1 MQMIYKKIV
10 FLVLG
15 PKQGLITIVCFDPSP
30 LVHLPFCF
38 LKEHLPFSCRLIVR
52 VCMYSGDG
60 GMDDHGRRTK
70 INNGVDVVAAKIYLQ
85 VSCAIQSYPLRITHT
100 RLPLI

>member
-1 MQMIYKKIV
+1 MQTIYKNFV

-15 PKQGLITIVCFDPSP
+15 PKQRLITIVCFDPSP
-30 LVHLPFCF
+30 LV
-38 LKEHLPFSCRLIVR
+38 HLPFSCRLIVR